1 MKHSITVAEQR
12 KRQLQQEGNNAN
24 KFMFNRKSIP
34 HMQIPVHVSIIL
46 TNKMAVKY
54 MWSEKERVKEK
65 IAGKRAYSLRS
76 SS

>member
-54 MWSEKERVKEK
+54 M
-65 IAGKRAYSLRS
+65 
-76 SS
+76 